1 MAEAQIKPEDKAR
14 EENVLIFKALNKL
27 KRHGL
32 CTNNSAGQTN
42 NSAEQ
47 TKKNKQT
54 SWKRTWGSL
63 VTQYGKREEAR
74 LHVAIRPFTHT
85 QCTGAARQ
93 AELLQRLTRSLQ
105 RVGVFPVEGCTDVF
119 EVVGAQD
126 SDGTKRIQVFMDDN
140 GIQEYL
146 LLS

>member
-1 MAEAQIKPEDKAR
+1 MAAAQIRPEDKAR
-14 EENVLIFKALNKL
+14 EENVQIFKALNEL

-32 CTNNSAGQTN
+32 RTDNDDQT
-42 NSAEQ
+42 S
-47 TKKNKQT
+47 KQT

-74 LHVAIRPFTHT
+74 LHVAIRPFTHI
-85 QCTGAARQ
+85 QCTGAGRQ
-93 AELLQRLTRSLQ
+93 AKLLQRLARSLQ

-126 SDGTKRIQVFMDDN
+126 SDGTKRVQVFLDEN

>member
-1 MAEAQIKPEDKAR
+1 MAAAQIRPEDKAR
-14 EENVLIFKALNKL
+14 EENVQIFRALNEL

-32 CTNNSAGQTN
+32 RTDTEDQTSNNQS
-42 NSAEQ
+42 
-47 TKKNKQT
+47 

-74 LHVAIRPFTHT
+74 LHVAIRPFTHI
-85 QCTGAARQ
+85 QCAGAERQ
-93 AELLQRLTRSLQ
+93 AKLLQRLTRSLQ

-126 SDGTKRIQVFMDDN
+126 SDGTKRIQVFLDEN

>member
-32 CTNNSAGQTN
+32 CTNNSAEQTN
-42 NSAEQ
+42 NSAE
-47 TKKNKQT
+47 QT

-105 RVGVFPVEGCTDVF
+105 RVGAAW
-119 EVVGAQD
+119 GAAGVLGGRF
-126 SDGTKRIQVFMDDN
+126 DGRH
-140 GIQEYL
+140 
-146 LLS
+146 

>member
-1 MAEAQIKPEDKAR
+1 MAAQIRPEDRAR
-14 EENVLIFKALNKL
+14 EENVQIFKALNEL

-32 CTNNSAGQTN
+32 RTDNGQN
-42 NSAEQ
+42 DQ
-47 TKKNKQT
+47 TTKQT

-74 LHVAIRPFTHT
+74 LHVAIRPFTHI
-85 QCTGAARQ
+85 QCTGAGRQ
-93 AELLQRLTRSLQ
+93 AKLLQRLSRSLQ

-126 SDGTKRIQVFMDDN
+126 SDGTKRIQVFLDEN

>member
-1 MAEAQIKPEDKAR
+1 MAAAQIRPEDKAR
-14 EENVLIFKALNKL
+14 EENVQIFKALNEL

-32 CTNNSAGQTN
+32 RTDNDEQNDQT
-42 NSAEQ
+42 S
-47 TKKNKQT
+47 KQT

-74 LHVAIRPFTHT
+74 LHVAIRPFTHI
-85 QCTGAARQ
+85 QCTGAGRQ
-93 AELLQRLTRSLQ
+93 AKLLQRLARSLQ

-126 SDGTKRIQVFMDDN
+126 SDGTKRVQVFLDEN

>member
-1 MAEAQIKPEDKAR
+1 MAAAQIRPEDKAR
-14 EENVLIFKALNKL
+14 EENLQIFKALNEL

-32 CTNNSAGQTN
+32 RTDNEDQTGNN
-42 NSAEQ
+42 
-47 TKKNKQT
+47 QT

-74 LHVAIRPFTHT
+74 LHVAIRPFTHI
-85 QCTGAARQ
+85 QCGRAK
-93 AELLQRLTRSLQ
+93 LLQRLARSLQ

-126 SDGTKRIQVFMDDN
+126 SDGTKRIQVFLDEN